1 MDDLFQQIKQLE
13 GSEQIVVA
21 NISKNGVDVAKTVL
35 DIDTI
40 KRFGAIDEFS
50 VPEGCTLSLR
60 AFDDP
65 IDAEKYVRG
74 LK

>member
-1 MDDLFQQIKQLE
+1 MDDLFQQIKLLE

-50 VPEGCTLSLR
+50 VPEGCTVSLKV
-60 AFDDP
+60 FNDNES
-65 IDAEKYVRG
+65 AEKYIRG
-74 LK
+74 L

>member
-21 NISKNGVDVAKTVL
+21 NISKNGVDVARTVL

-50 VPEGCTLSLR
+50 VPEDCTVSLKV
-60 AFDDP
+60 FNDTES
-65 IDAEKYVRG
+65 AEKYIRG
-74 LK
+74 L

>member
-1 MDDLFQQIKQLE
+1 MDDLFQQIKMLE

-21 NISKNGVDVAKTVL
+21 NISKNGVDVARTVL

-50 VPEGCTLSLR
+50 VPEGCTVSLKVFNDLE
-60 AFDDP
+60 A
-65 IDAEKYVRG
+65 AEKYIRG
-74 LK
+74 L

>member
-21 NISKNGVDVAKTVL
+21 NISKNGVDVARTIL

-40 KRFGAIDEFS
+40 KKFGSIDGFS
-50 VPEGCTLSLR
+50 VPEGCTVSLKVFNDLE
-60 AFDDP
+60 A
-65 IDAEKYVRG
+65 AEEYIRG
-74 LK
+74 L